1 MYSGG
6 QPQLGSSRTIQDMPK
21 RKAYALVYAASF
33 QRHLKLVEAKYHALI
48 RETLEKQLQ
57 YEPVVQTR
65 NRKPLKKP
73 MAFQAEWELRFGP
86 ANRFRVF
93 YQVQAEAVI
102 LLAFG
107 EKEGNRLFI
116 EGEEVEP

>member
-1 MYSGG
+1 
-6 QPQLGSSRTIQDMPK
+6 MPK
-21 RKAYALVYAASF
+21 RQAYLLIYTVSF
-33 QRHLKLVEAKYHALI
+33 TRHLKLVESKYHGLI

-57 YEPVVQTR
+57 YEPLVQTR

-93 YQVQAEAVI
+93 YQVQGETVI
-102 LLAFG
+102 ILALG
-107 EKEGNRLFI
+107 EKVGNRLFI

>member
-1 MYSGG
+1 
-6 QPQLGSSRTIQDMPK
+6 MPK
-21 RKAYALVYAASF
+21 RKAFSLVYTTTF

-48 RETLEKQLQ
+48 RGTLEKQLQ

-73 MAFQAEWELRFGP
+73 LAFHAEWELRFGP
-86 ANRFRVF
+86 SNQFRAF

-102 LLAFG
+102 LLALG
-107 EKEGNRLFI
+107 EKVGNRLFI
-116 EGEEVEP
+116 EGQEVES